1 MLIWLASFPRSGN
14 TFARNVLY
22 QVYGLESTEVNEE
35 SLKFTSTYEEYAVV
49 KTHLRPGQIPLDQS
63 NCPVICL
70 VRDGRDS
77 LVSIAHH
84 RTNIVAPGSDFLQNL
99 EEATHAEKGSY
110 FGGWGVNVYEWIQK
124 AQVVIRFED
133 LILDPVGQLERLRTF
148 IDLPKPDRN
157 NLPTFSSQKFGTP
170 KYGPQ
175 KGENDLFFRKGKS
188 NGWKDEM
195 PEHLEELFWKKN
207 GHVMELLGYKRSGE
221 RMPLPDAGILLKN
234 SKQIRHFKLSNLIS
248 GIKALTF
255 QDEFRAINLP
265 KKWTIQP
272 EIVVMD
278 TGVDAENI
286 FLSDLS
292 RTYSLQSIG
301 ILCAK
306 ENGEFYWRDGTG
318 STQSGIDHFRVVF
331 SPLSRPDFL
340 KHVCIVGNPKWV
352 TWLRHPVK
360 SLALA
365 CSDAMKQSFVYQ
377 ALNSGEQIKEWLQSF
392 IQVYDHRNRMHRVV
406 SPFSTYLDF
415 IGDLDHYRTQV
426 QSLGMELTGS
436 TNISG
441 EFPEK
446 ELDPIYSSEW
456 FHNLVN
462 IFNKKDME
470 LYQFYFENREMH
482 K

>member
-175 KGENDLFFRKGKS
+175 RGRMTCFSERGNQTDGRTKCPSIWKSYSGKKMGMSWNFWAIKDQVNACLF
-188 NGWKDEM
+188 
-195 PEHLEELFWKKN
+195 
-207 GHVMELLGYKRSGE
+207 
-221 RMPLPDAGILLKN
+221 RM
-234 SKQIRHFKLSNLIS
+234 
-248 GIKALTF
+248 
-255 QDEFRAINLP
+255 
-265 KKWTIQP
+265 
-272 EIVVMD
+272 
-278 TGVDAENI
+278 
-286 FLSDLS
+286 
-292 RTYSLQSIG
+292 
-301 ILCAK
+301 
-306 ENGEFYWRDGTG
+306 
-318 STQSGIDHFRVVF
+318 
-331 SPLSRPDFL
+331 
-340 KHVCIVGNPKWV
+340 
-352 TWLRHPVK
+352 
-360 SLALA
+360 
-365 CSDAMKQSFVYQ
+365 
-377 ALNSGEQIKEWLQSF
+377 
-392 IQVYDHRNRMHRVV
+392 QVY
-406 SPFSTYLDF
+406 F
-415 IGDLDHYRTQV
+415 
-426 QSLGMELTGS
+426 
-436 TNISG
+436 
-441 EFPEK
+441 
-446 ELDPIYSSEW
+446 
-456 FHNLVN
+456 
-462 IFNKKDME
+462 
-470 LYQFYFENREMH
+470 
-482 K
+482 